1 MDVFVELL
9 AGNDQHVAAL
19 ADQLATVEDGQS
31 PGAVTVCCSDSRV
44 LQDHMWGNTDPG
56 AVFTVSNIGN
66 RVAQDTS
73 EGEVVAGDVLYPL
86 AHTGTRTAIVVGH
99 SGCGAVTAAYGAL
112 TDGIDEPAG
121 IEHCI
126 DLLVRHLEPG
136 VDSLPDDLDDEG
148 AVNHLV
154 EYNVD
159 RQVDMLL
166 DSDDVP
172 EDTDV
177 VGVVYDFQQAW
188 GDERG
193 RIHVINV
200 NGDRDPES
208 LADSHPDLAD
218 HVTRRWT
225 Y

>member
-1 MDVFVELL
+1 
-9 AGNDQHVAAL
+9 
-19 ADQLATVEDGQS
+19 
-31 PGAVTVCCSDSRV
+31 
-44 LQDHMWGNTDPG
+44 MWGNTDPG